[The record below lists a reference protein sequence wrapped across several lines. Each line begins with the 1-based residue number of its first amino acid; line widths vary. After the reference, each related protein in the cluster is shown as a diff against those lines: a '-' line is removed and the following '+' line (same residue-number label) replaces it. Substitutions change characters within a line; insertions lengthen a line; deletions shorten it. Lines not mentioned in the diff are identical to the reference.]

1 MTDKIEQI
9 FREALDIP
17 ESEAISDSAFLLGCC
32 PGI

>member
-17 ESEAISDSAFLLGCC
+17 ESEAISDLSL
-32 PGI
+32 IHI